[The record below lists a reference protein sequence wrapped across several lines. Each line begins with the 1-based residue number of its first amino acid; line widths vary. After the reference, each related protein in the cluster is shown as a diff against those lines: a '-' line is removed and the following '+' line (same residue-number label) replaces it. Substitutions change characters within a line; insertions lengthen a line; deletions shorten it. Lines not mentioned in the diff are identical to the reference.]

1 MKESVTCDIAMLD
14 NLSVMK
20 CLMTPIRFN
29 VLLLIM
35 DNNTISKRD
44 LLLKCQQI
52 GIDND
57 ESVRLCINH
66 LSKRQL
72 IYTYNPKKG
81 PDKTKYRVNK
91 KLIKQAMNGTFHKIS
106 ECLHNDTI

>member
-1 MKESVTCDIAMLD
+1 MKGSVTCDIAMID
-14 NLSVMK
+14 SLSVMK

-35 DNNTISKRD
+35 SQKTITKRD

-52 GIDND
+52 GLNNA

-66 LSKRQL
+66 LTKRQL

-91 KLIKQAMNGTFHKIS
+91 KLIKQAMNGTLYKIY
-106 ECLHNDTI
+106 ECLHNDTL

>member
-1 MKESVTCDIAMLD
+1 
-14 NLSVMK
+14 
-20 CLMTPIRFN
+20 MTPIRFN

-35 DNNTISKRD
+35 NQNTISKRD

-52 GIDND
+52 GIDNT

-72 IYTYNPKKG
+72 IYTYDQRKG

-91 KLIKQAMNGTFHKIS
+91 KLIKQAINGTFHKIY
-106 ECLHNDTI
+106 ECLHNDAL